1 MASIRSRRWQFGIL
15 RSIGVTRGQL
25 LRLVIAE
32 AILLGAVAC
41 TLGILAGFELAIN
54 AESMVVNIT
63 GYKPALIIPW
73 NFVAIGGGI
82 IVGVSLL
89 ASLWPAIWVARAQP
103 LDLLQAG
110 RAAT

>member
-1 MASIRSRRWQFGIL
+1 VKIDRLETWVLEAEGQAIEFG
-15 RSIGVTRGQL
+15 
-25 LRLVIAE
+25 
-32 AILLGAVAC
+32 
-41 TLGILAGFELAIN
+41 AGNYSTFKA
-54 AESMVVNIT
+54 MVVAIT
-63 GYKPALIIPW
+63 GYRPPLIIPW

-89 ASLWPAIWVARAQP
+89 ASLWPAAWVARAQP